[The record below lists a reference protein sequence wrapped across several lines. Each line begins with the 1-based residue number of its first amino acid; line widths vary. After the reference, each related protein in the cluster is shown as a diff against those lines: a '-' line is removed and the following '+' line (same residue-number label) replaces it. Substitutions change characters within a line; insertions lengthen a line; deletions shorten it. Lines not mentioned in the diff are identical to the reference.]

1 MIDIFQET
9 VQNTLNA
16 MATGLKYPVMVL
28 LILLA
33 AVTLFLLGTLIVE
46 VFQEH
51 RHLKAKMPE
60 LIEQIRK
67 AGKGNV
73 EGCIEKSQLLKRQKT
88 ALIEITRHPDISDM
102 MRESLAVRL
111 ITEEQAFY
119 DTRTKRTDLIAKI
132 GPMLGLMGTLIPL
145 GPGVIALGQGD
156 TYTLSTSLL
165 IAFDTT
171 IAGLACAAIA
181 LCISTIR
188 KRWYTNYMSMLET
201 LMECIL
207 DEENEGDR
215 STEAILRNLQ
225 RSLEAQ
231 SPQQLKAAA
240 KPGPV
245 EQQAATATQAAQH
258 TQTTSKPKRQLT
270 EAERAAIIK
279 ALREQQLR
287 NQAAQ
292 PPAPQAAT
300 SSATPQPAAP
310 SATPGGDV
318 K

>member
-225 RSLEAQ
+225 RSLQAQ

-240 KPGPV
+240 NPGPA
-245 EQQAATATQAAQH
+245 EQTAATAIQSAQ
-258 TQTTSKPKRQLT
+258 QPQTSKPKRQLS

-292 PPAPQAAT
+292 QPA
-300 SSATPQPAAP
+300 PQPAASSVTSKQP
-310 SATPGGDV
+310 APGGDV